1 MKKLNIIIILAFC
14 LIGTNSFAQNA
25 QVSESFY
32 SINDFSSMMKSHMS
46 DDLVEKGSAKQAIN
60 VRPNIKF
67 GNLTKR
73 PEMFL
78 LTTTPDSAIK
88 SLYRYYKADDTKYT
102 IASYGTKVSYYDD
115 SGTEIILSN
124 YATSG
129 KRWTFVTYKDFLIG
143 MNGTD
148 RSKQWD
154 SKVLITPNTD
164 AARTANDLMAD
175 LGAPFVELNTG
186 AHLDASK
193 WYQYKI
199 AYCSDETC
207 TASASF
213 TYSDSRSNPIL
224 TGADVRD
231 ITLTDIPLGPS
242 GTKSRYIYRTLG
254 NATRAAVI
262 ADTTFYKVLTIANN
276 IDITDDD
283 DMTDDIADGDAVPS
297 WETVSGGTEV
307 SPPHGKFALIN
318 TERLFIA
325 NDPSSEYQSAGGKS
339 TIYWSDVL
347 NPNYFNALVDY
358 ELVRPDDG
366 DEITFIKNVLGLL
379 TIGKTRTIN
388 KFYTTATSS
397 ENWVLQDPISHIG
410 CIAPYSVVNA
420 QSGLIYLSRY
430 GIFSFNGQ
438 TASLVSD
445 VVTDKTRD
453 ILSTNIEDVVGVYH
467 DNRYLMAYTSSESGS
482 AINDK
487 VLILDSVRNSYY
499 EDTKNI
505 DSFAMFD
512 SGDDF
517 GTLYSGSSATDGNI
531 YAHKNEFNRLT
542 YRYKS
547 QLDEGTKDSVRVGG
561 IENNPW
567 IKLGSDETWA
577 ESTDKWEDSG
587 LKTWM
592 VTDLTGKWYS
602 PVIQVDATEYDQLY
616 WNEKLGVYGNATF
629 AIRSA
634 ATSGGIA
641 GASWSSEFT
650 DPTGSDVSGLT
661 ANDYLQL
668 RASLASTVYTETPE
682 LYLSDSFVMKLSYK
696 KEGTTAESSILS
708 IWESGETTF
717 EGGESPKAIKEM
729 QVYYQGTS
737 GTLNI
742 KYSNLQ
748 GDNYDFD
755 IDLSVN
761 PDDSNDDSY
770 FGTNT
775 DKIYVHIPPFDNV
788 PTGRRWT
795 FLVSENGTVG
805 WSIKSIKIRNQ
816 VNSYTT
822 FK

>member
-1 MKKLNIIIILAFC
+1 MKKINIIIILALC

-25 QVSESFY
+25 KVSETFY
-32 SINDFSSMMKSHMS
+32 SINDFSAMMNSHVS
-46 DDLVEKGSAKQAIN
+46 EDLVDKGSAQQAIN
-60 VRPNIKF
+60 VRPNVKY
-67 GNLTKR
+67 GYLTKR

-78 LTTTPDSAIK
+78 LSSTPDSAIK

-102 IASYGTKVSYYDD
+102 IATYGTKVSYYNS
-115 SGTEIILSN
+115 SGTETILSN

-129 KRWTFVTYKDFLIG
+129 KRWTFETYKDLLIG

-148 RSKQWD
+148 RPIKWD
-154 SKVLITPNTD
+154 SKVLITDNTD
-164 AARTANDLMAD
+164 SARTDSNLLAD
-175 LGAPFVELNTG
+175 LGAPFAELNTG
-186 AHLDASK
+186 ANLDASK

-199 AYCSDETC
+199 AYYNGTSY
-207 TASASF
+207 

-231 ITLTDIPLGPS
+231 VTLTNIPLGPS
-242 GTKSRYIYRTLG
+242 GTTHRYIYRTEG
-254 NATRAAVI
+254 NDTRAAVLT
-262 ADTTFYKVLTIANN
+262 DTSFYQVLTIADNS
-276 IDITDDD
+276 TVTADD
-283 DMTDDIADGDAVPS
+283 DMSDATLVGDAVPA
-297 WETVSGGTEV
+297 WVTVSAGSEV

-318 TERLFIA
+318 TERLFIG
-325 NDPSSEYQSAGGKS
+325 NDPSVEYQSAGGKS

-347 NPNYFNALVDY
+347 NPDYFNALVDF

-366 DEITFIKNVLGLL
+366 DEITFVKNVLGLL

-438 TASLVSD
+438 TASLISD

-453 ILSTNIEDVVGVYH
+453 ILATNIEDVVGVYH

-482 AINDK
+482 AINDR
-487 VLILDSVRNSYY
+487 VLILDTVRNSYY

-547 QLDEGTKDSVRVGG
+547 QLDEGTKDSVIVGG
-561 IENNPW
+561 TENNPW
-567 IKLGSDETWA
+567 IKLGSNDTWA
-577 ESTDKWEDSG
+577 DSTDTWADSG
-587 LKTWM
+587 LKTWLLD
-592 VTDLTGKWYS
+592 DLTGEWYS
-602 PVIQVDATEYDQLY
+602 PVVKVGATEYDQLY
-616 WNEKLGVYGNATF
+616 WNEKLGVYGDVTF

-634 ATSGGIA
+634 ATSAGITSA
-641 GASWSSEFT
+641 TWSSEFS

-661 ANDYLQL
+661 ANDYLQI

-682 LYLSDSFVMKLSYK
+682 LYLADSFIIKLSYK

-729 QVYYQGTS
+729 QVYYQGTE

-742 KYSNLQ
+742 QFSNLQ
-748 GDNYDFD
+748 GDDYDFD

-761 PDDSNDDSY
+761 PTSSNDDSY
-770 FGTNT
+770 FGTDT

-795 FLVSENGTVG
+795 FLISENGTVG
-805 WSIKSIKIRNQ
+805 WSVKSIKVRNQ

-822 FK
+822 FR